1 VNPILPKAWIQDR
14 KKDYYYKKAKAEQY
28 RSRATYKLSL
38 TEVKYHFIRPGDVIV
53 DLGAAPGG
61 WIQAAR
67 KIVGKTGY
75 VLGVDLKPIAP
86 FPQEY
91 IRTIIADFTEP
102 ETVQQLL
109 TFLPRKPDAV
119 ISDAAPNI
127 SGVWDVDQA
136 RQLDLANQALQ
147 LALKLLRPRGNFFVK
162 VFEGELLDEFIATV
176 KEYFEEVK
184 FIKPKASRQKSS
196 EMYLLAMHMKP
207 ESKRT
212 ELDKTEKPCHEEQ
225 TLTDVE

>member
-1 VNPILPKAWIQDR
+1 MPKTWIQDR
-14 KKDYYYKKAKAEQY
+14 KRDYYYKKAKAEQY

-38 TEVKYHFIRPGDVIV
+38 TAVKYHFIRNGDVIV

-67 KIVGKTGY
+67 KIVGKTGF

-91 IRTIIADFTEP
+91 VRTIVADFTET
-102 ETVQQLL
+102 EALQQIL
-109 TFLPRKPDAV
+109 TFLPRKPDVV

-136 RQLDLANQALQ
+136 RQIDLATQALQ
-147 LALKLLRPRGNFFVK
+147 LALKLLRPKGDFFVK

-176 KEYFEEVK
+176 KQHFEIVK
-184 FIKPKASRQKSS
+184 FIKPKASRAKSS
-196 EMYLLAMHMKP
+196 EMYLLAMQMKSSP
-207 ESKRT
+207 TNDEHA
-212 ELDKTEKPCHEEQ
+212 KTERPCSESEAQ
-225 TLTDVE
+225 DWVE